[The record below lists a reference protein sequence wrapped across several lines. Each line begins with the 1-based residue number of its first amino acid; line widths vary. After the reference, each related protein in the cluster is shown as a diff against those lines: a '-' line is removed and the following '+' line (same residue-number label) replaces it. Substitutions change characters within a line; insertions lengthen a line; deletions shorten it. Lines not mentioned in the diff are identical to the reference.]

1 MDPQFRAEHISH
13 YNEAKLQKGKLYPNI
28 RLIVQQMHMKKITD
42 ASSDRLKYLIL

>member
-28 RLIVQQMHMKKITD
+28 GLLVQEMHMKKIKE
-42 ASSDRLKYLIL
+42 AGLIVSNI